1 MRYPYLCGCILL
13 ALFVAASPFLHAQ
26 KEDPWEGT
34 YANGLTLSPLRSL
47 ERTSDSLLA
56 LVFRTKEK
64 KLGGD
69 SSLVH
74 TYYQP
79 VVISV
84 DSLLELR
91 KVKPN
96 YSARGGSI
104 GMAAG
109 ILLSIFIDQDNL
121 SNRNSDIGTV
131 WAGMLLGGMIG
142 LAAESAIGADE
153 VYSFDPLTKEERRW
167 LVRNKLERA
176 APDDLNVRTIDSG
189 IVPEKPA
196 GQIWIAVG
204 AGPGRWPAMIGAEE
218 GHTVPRVSFGLEHNG
233 LLFGGAWM
241 RSSTEWYDMV
251 TVDLLLG
258 AQITWKRGGIA
269 LSAGPSFISA
279 TFDSETGF
287 LPKPV
292 LYGIDPE
299 ASVGLAAVLDMTVPL
314 TDYLG
319 VSGAAYGNI
328 SPHGPMLGLAL
339 SAKLGTLR

>member
-13 ALFVAASPFLHAQ
+13 ALFVAASRFLHAQ
-26 KEDPWEGT
+26 EEDSWEGT
-34 YANGLTLSPLRSL
+34 YANGLTLSPIRSL
-47 ERTSDSLLA
+47 ERNSDSLLA

-64 KLGGD
+64 KLGED

-79 VVISV
+79 VVIPV

-91 KVKPN
+91 NVKPN
-96 YSARGGSI
+96 HSARGMGL

-109 ILLSIFIDQDNL
+109 ILLSIFIDQDDL
-121 SNRNSDIGTV
+121 ANRNSDIGSV
-131 WAGMLLGGMIG
+131 WGGMLLGGMIG
-142 LAAESAIGADE
+142 LVAETAIGADE
-153 VYSFDPLTKEERRW
+153 VYSFDPLTKEERRR
-167 LVRNKLERA
+167 LVQNKLERA
-176 APDDLNVRTIDSG
+176 APDELSVRTIDSG
-189 IVPEKPA
+189 IVLEKPVD
-196 GQIWIAVG
+196 QVWIAIG

-218 GHTVPRVSFGLEHNG
+218 SHTVPRVSFGLEYNG
-233 LLFGGAWM
+233 LLLGGAWM
-241 RSSTEWYDMV
+241 RSSTQWYDMV

-258 AQITWKRGGIA
+258 SQITWKSGGIA

-279 TFDSETGF
+279 TFDSETRF
-287 LPKPV
+287 LPKSV

-299 ASVGLAAVLDMTVPL
+299 ASVGLAAVLDMTVAL
-314 TDYLG
+314 TDHLG

-328 SPHGPMLGLAL
+328 SSHGPMLGLAL

>member
-1 MRYPYLCGCILL
+1 MRYPYLCGCVVLVLL
-13 ALFVAASPFLHAQ
+13 VVANPFLYAQ
-26 KEDPWEGT
+26 QEEPWEGT
-34 YANGLTLSPLRSL
+34 YANGLTLSPIRSL

-56 LVFRTKEK
+56 LVLRSKEK
-64 KLGGD
+64 NLGGD

-96 YSARGGSI
+96 HSARGTGI

-109 ILLSIFIDQDNL
+109 ILAVTFADQDAL
-121 SNRNSDIGTV
+121 SRRSSDIGTV
-131 WAGMLLGGMIG
+131 WVGMLIGGIIG
-142 LAAESAIGADE
+142 LAAEAVIGEDE
-153 VYSFDPLTKEERRW
+153 VYSFDPLTKEERRR
-167 LVRNKLERA
+167 LVQNKLERA
-176 APDDLNVRTIDSG
+176 APEELSLRTIDSG
-189 IVPEKPA
+189 IVVEKK
-196 GQIWIAVG
+196 GDQVWVAVG

-218 GHTVPRVSFGLEHNG
+218 SHTVPRLSFGMEYNG
-233 LLFGGAWM
+233 LLLGGAFM
-241 RSSTEWYDMV
+241 RSSTQWYDMV
-251 TVDLLLG
+251 TIDLLLG
-258 AQITWKRGGIA
+258 SQITWKSGGIA

-279 TFDSETGF
+279 TFDSETRF

-292 LYGIDPE
+292 LYDIDPE
-299 ASVGLAAVLDMTVPL
+299 ASLGLAAVLDMTVLL

-319 VSGAAYGNI
+319 VSGAAYSNI

-339 SAKLGTLR
+339 AAKFGTLR

>member
-13 ALFVAASPFLHAQ
+13 ALFAAASPFLYAQ
-26 KEDPWEGT
+26 KEEPWEGT

-56 LVFRTKEK
+56 IVFRTREK

-69 SSLVH
+69 SSFVH
-74 TYYQP
+74 TFYQP
-79 VVISV
+79 VVIPV

-109 ILLSIFIDQDNL
+109 ILLSIFIDQDGL
-121 SNRNSDIGTV
+121 SESNSGIGTV

-142 LAAESAIGADE
+142 LVAESAIGEDE
-153 VYSFDPLTKEERRW
+153 VYNFDPLTKEERRW
-167 LVRNKLERA
+167 LVLNKLEKA
-176 APDDLNVRTIDSG
+176 TPDELSVRTIDSG

-196 GQIWIAVG
+196 EQIWMAVG
-204 AGPGRWPAMIGAEE
+204 AGPARWPAMIGAEE

-233 LLFGGAWM
+233 LLFSGAWM
-241 RSSTEWYDMV
+241 MSSTEWYTMV
-251 TVDLLLG
+251 TIDLLLG
-258 AQITWKRGGIA
+258 SQLTWKSGGIA

-279 TFDSETGF
+279 TFDSESRF

-292 LYGIDPE
+292 LAGLDPE
-299 ASVGLAAVLDMTVPL
+299 ATVGLAAVLDLTVPL
-314 TDYLG
+314 THYLG

-328 SPHGPMLGLAL
+328 SVHGPMLGLAL